1 MDEKKVMTAPIA
13 IIKINGKAVGKMKN
27 VRITEQIRR
36 GRVTGIGTLTPS
48 ELPAVEW
55 SGTMSCSAYS
65 VNFNLLNNVSRIGT
79 FRQGANEEAWQN
91 AILMQEKGLQID
103 VMKKVKNG
111 EIDPQTGLVETKY
124 EVFATVK
131 GAFAT
136 REGFDIQ
143 EGQISGRDTDF
154 EYLDPILFSE

>member
-79 FRQGANEEAWQN
+79 FRQGANEEDWQN
-91 AILMQEKGLQID
+91 VILMQEKGLQID

>member
-1 MDEKKVMTAPIA
+1 MDKKVMTAPIA

-65 VNFNLLNNVSRIGT
+65 INFNLLNNVSRIGT
-79 FRQGANEEAWQN
+79 FRQGADKKTWQN
-91 AILMQEKGLQID
+91 AILMQENGLQID

-111 EIDPQTGLVETKY
+111 EINSQTGLVETKY

-154 EYLDPILFSE
+154 EYLEPILFSE

>member
-79 FRQGANEEAWQN
+79 FRQGANEEDWQN

-111 EIDPQTGLVETKY
+111 EIDPQTGLVKTKY

>member
-1 MDEKKVMTAPIA
+1 MDKKVMTAPIA

-55 SGTMSCSAYS
+55 SGTMSCSAYNI
-65 VNFNLLNNVSRIGT
+65 NFNLLNNVSQIGT
-79 FRQGANEEAWQN
+79 FRQGTDKVTWQN
-91 AILMQEKGLQID
+91 AILMQEDGLQID
-103 VMKKVKNG
+103 VMKKVKDGVINP
-111 EIDPQTGLVETKY
+111 ETGLVNTKY

-154 EYLDPILFSE
+154 EYLEPILFNE